1 MADECNFATLV
12 WLCNNLDTWKEALSH
27 CRHC

>member
-12 WLCNNLDTWKEALSH
+12 WLCNNLDTWKALSH